1 MIFMFSAK
9 SRPNAK
15 KVAMGH
21 AGVLK
26 MAARGA
32 QNGPPRRQN
41 DSRELQD
48 EAQERQDGPSECPNG
63 CPDEPWQLDLPLKV
77 LSKLNLN
84 APGSLRD

>member
-9 SRPNAK
+9 SLPNAK
-15 KVAMGH
+15 KGAMGH

-26 MAARGA
+26 MEARGA

-48 EAQERQDGPSECPNG
+48 EAQEHQDGSSECPNG
-63 CPDEPWQLDLPLKV
+63 CPDEPWQLNLLLKV
-77 LSKLNLN
+77 LPKANLS